1 VRVFYQLVDNVK
13 SIRQIDKEPTR
24 MTKHRIIVNP
34 ISGRGTGERSVP
46 LIEELLRG
54 HGLDFDMVRTE
65 RPWHAAEL
73 AREAVED
80 GYDCV
85 VAAGGDGTANE
96 VVNGLMQAK
105 AAGAENVSMGVICV
119 GRGNDFAFSMGIPTE
134 VAAGCQAVAQGRKR
148 TIDVGRVV
156 GGLYPEGRYF
166 GNGVGVGFDAVVGF
180 EALKLKRLH
189 GFASYLVAALK
200 TITLFPLGPVV
211 HIEYDGESVT
221 QRSLMVSIMNGTRLG
236 GGFMMA
242 PEGKSDDGLFDLCIA
257 GQVSR
262 LGILALIPR
271 FMAGTQATHP
281 AIATAHARQV
291 RVTSMEGPLPAHAD
305 GETLC
310 TEGQRLEIELLPG
323 QIDLITELPGKAG

>member
-1 VRVFYQLVDNVK
+1 
-13 SIRQIDKEPTR
+13 

-34 ISGRGTGERSVP
+34 ISGRGTGGRSIP
-46 LIEELLRG
+46 LIEGLLRE

-65 RPWHAAEL
+65 RPWHAAGL
-73 AREAVED
+73 AQEAVES

-96 VVNGLMQAK
+96 VLNGLMRAK
-105 AAGAENVSMGVICV
+105 AAGVGSATMGVICV
-119 GRGNDFAFSMGIPTE
+119 GRGNDFAYSMGIPTE
-134 VAAGCQAVAQGRKR
+134 VAAGCQTVAQGRKR
-148 TIDVGRVV
+148 TIDVGHVI

-180 EALKLKRLH
+180 EALKMRRLH

-211 HIEYDGESVT
+211 RIEYDEGSLT

-262 LGILALIPR
+262 PGILALIPR
-271 FMAGTQATHP
+271 FMAGTQGSHP
-281 AIATAHARQV
+281 AIATAQARQV
-291 RVTSMEGPLPAHAD
+291 RVTSVEGPLPAHAD

-310 TEGQRLEIELLPG
+310 TEGQDLEITLLPG
-323 QIDLITELPGKAG
+323 QIDLLSELPGKAG